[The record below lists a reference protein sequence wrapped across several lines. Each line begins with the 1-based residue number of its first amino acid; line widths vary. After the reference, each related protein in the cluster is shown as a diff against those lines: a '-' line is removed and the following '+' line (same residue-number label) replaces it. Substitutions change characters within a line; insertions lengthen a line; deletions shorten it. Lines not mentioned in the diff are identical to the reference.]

1 MVLAHDSDGGCSW
14 WFLCISPLK
23 FFIFIFFLS
32 SLFLSQMFLVGLNQ
46 WLLGL
51 KWWVV
56 SVVEIELWVT
66 VEIGFDWVFG
76 FQLVFRW

>member
-14 WFLCISPLK
+14 WFLCISPLQSV
-23 FFIFIFFLS
+23 FEFFFLS
-32 SLFLSQMFLVGLNQ
+32 YLFLSQLFLVGLNQ

>member
-1 MVLAHDSDGGCSW
+1 MMVTVVARGGFSV
-14 WFLCISPLK
+14 SPL
-23 FFIFIFFLS
+23 FNLFLIFFLS
-32 SLFLSQMFLVGLNQ
+32 SLFLSQLILVGLNQ

-56 SVVEIELWVT
+56 SMVEIELWVM